1 MLNKG
6 IRSSMNTTPM
16 GMEVPFRDEESIG
29 QNESEM
35 LRQYGEFVTD
45 VNCPMSLLAN
55 VLVDKLMPNEPHLDD
70 QQED

>member
-35 LRQYGEFVTD
+35 LR
-45 VNCPMSLLAN
+45 
-55 VLVDKLMPNEPHLDD
+55 
-70 QQED
+70 